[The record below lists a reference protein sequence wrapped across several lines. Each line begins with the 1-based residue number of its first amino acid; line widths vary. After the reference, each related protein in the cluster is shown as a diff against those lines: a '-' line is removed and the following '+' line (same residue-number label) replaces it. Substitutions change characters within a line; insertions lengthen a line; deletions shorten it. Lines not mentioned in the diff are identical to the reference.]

1 MDLIADIEKG
11 FFKQEIPDFRVGDSV
26 KVSYKI
32 TESGKERIQSLDGVV
47 IERKGSGVRETFTIR
62 KISNGVGV
70 ERTFPLHSPKIEK
83 IAVLKKGV
91 VRKAKLFYLRD
102 KIGKKAKVKEKKG

>member
-1 MDLIADIEKG
+1 MDSVVDFEKA
-11 FFKQEIPDFRVGDSV
+11 FLKQDVPDFRVGDTI

-32 TESGKERIQSLDGVV
+32 TEGGKERIQSLDGVV
-47 IERKGSGVRETFTIR
+47 IERKGSGIRETFTLR

-83 IAVLKKGV
+83 IAVLKKGIV
-91 VRKAKLFYLRD
+91 HKAKLFYLRD